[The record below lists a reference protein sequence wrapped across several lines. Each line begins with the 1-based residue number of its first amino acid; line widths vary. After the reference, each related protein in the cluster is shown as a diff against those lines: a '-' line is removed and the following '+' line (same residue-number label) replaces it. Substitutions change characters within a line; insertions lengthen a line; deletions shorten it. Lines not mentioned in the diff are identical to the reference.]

1 MNGFG
6 GGRMDNGRQAAHMRK
21 MGLDPGVMGRMG
33 RMGGMGGIGGG
44 MGGTGGMGGMGVM
57 PMARVV
63 GVPVPVPR
71 VGVVAALPMPRNKEE
86 ADAIANVYKARN
98 NTNLKMMQAAHERN
112 AATIKRVQ
120 EMIQSGAGGP
130 PPRPPGD
137 GSAPKAK
144 KKG

>member
-1 MNGFG
+1 
-6 GGRMDNGRQAAHMRK
+6 MDNGRQAAHMRK

-33 RMGGMGGIGGG
+33 RLGLRMGGMGGIGG
-44 MGGTGGMGGMGVM
+44 MGGMGGMGVT
-57 PMARVV
+57 PMARVT
-63 GVPVPVPR
+63 GVPVPR

-120 EMIQSGAGGP
+120 EMIQGGAGGAGGAGGP
-130 PPRPPGD
+130 PPGPPGD
-137 GSAPKAK
+137 GGEPKAK

>member
-1 MNGFG
+1 
-6 GGRMDNGRQAAHMRK
+6 MDNGRQAAHMRK

-33 RMGGMGGIGGG
+33 RLGLRMGGMSGGIGGG
-44 MGGTGGMGGMGVM
+44 MGGIGGMGVM

-63 GVPVPVPR
+63 GVPVPVPG
-71 VGVVAALPMPRNKEE
+71 VGVLAALPMPRNKEE

-137 GSAPKAK
+137 GSEPKAK
-144 KKG
+144 KKGQGRLD